1 MRSLLD
7 LMVGL
12 AHRSLPGRPEASV
25 TLMRR
30 RRPHTAA
37 FSGDLAMDLDESQ
50 YGYGYGPCLEAAAT
64 GGMVEVVDTRADRRW
79 PRYLEAAAR
88 RGCLSSLSLPLPLH
102 EGVVG
107 ALNVYARERAA
118 FDEESRDWAPRL
130 ASYAAV
136 VAGNMLLYEDA
147 IARAANLELAL
158 RSRAVIDQAKGML
171 MERFR
176 MTADQAFHAM
186 TQVSME
192 SNEKVR
198 VVAERFVETGEFGIP
213 RCAEPRSEPGQ
224 DADDGALV
232 RGPQLHEVAELVD
245 QVDPAA
251 ALLLE

>member
-1 MRSLLD
+1 VTSDQDHGPLALHDALDRLCRMNLAEHSMRSLLH

-12 AHRSLPGRPEASV
+12 VQRSLPGWPEASV
-25 TLMRR
+25 TLMRGC
-30 RRPHTAA
+30 RPHTAA

-64 GGMVEVVDTRADRRW
+64 GEVVEVADTRADRRW
-79 PRYLEAAAR
+79 PGYLETAAR

-107 ALNVYARERAA
+107 ALNVYARQRAA
-118 FDEESRDWAPRL
+118 FDEENRDWAPRL

-147 IARAANLELAL
+147 VARAANLELAL

-176 MTADQAFHAM
+176 LTADQAFRAL

-192 SNEKVR
+192 SNQKVR
-198 VVAERFVETGEFGIP
+198 VVAERFVETGEFRVP
-213 RCAEPRSEPGQ
+213 
-224 DADDGALV
+224 AL
-232 RGPQLHEVAELVD
+232 R
-245 QVDPAA
+245 
-251 ALLLE
+251 